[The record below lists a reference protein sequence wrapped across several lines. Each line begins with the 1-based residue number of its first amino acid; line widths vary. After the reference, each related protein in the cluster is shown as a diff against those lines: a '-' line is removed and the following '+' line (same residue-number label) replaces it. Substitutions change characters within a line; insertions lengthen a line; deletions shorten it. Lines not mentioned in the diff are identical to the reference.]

1 VSTVTALELV
11 LVVVCVLWN
20 AFFVAAEYAFVSV
33 RHTRLDELVAQGS
46 RRARTVRKIVSD
58 PSHFISAMQLGI
70 TLSSLALGA
79 LGEPAVARVIEAA
92 VGGVSGGVATAASV
106 VAAFLVIS
114 ILHVVIGEIV
124 PKSYTLPR
132 AESVA
137 LAVAVPI
144 RVFFFA
150 FSWFITFLDW
160 LAQLVMRVLGIK
172 TTDEMEGAHSEVE
185 LRMLLRQGERSGVL
199 EPDEQAMIDKV
210 FDFSDTPVEHVMVPR
225 PDIVAL
231 PVALT
236 PRDAMEQVLQHPY
249 TRYPVYGDE
258 FDDVLGILHVRRL
271 FVALQ
276 NGGGGATDLRSLIY
290 PAHLVPETKRL
301 GQLLAELRRR
311 KSHMAIVV
319 DEYGSVA
326 GLVTL
331 EDLLEEIVGE
341 IDDEFDPEDAPILR
355 LGPDRYRI
363 EGSFPVEEFNTRFD
377 RDLSDD
383 DYHTVGGVV
392 FGELGRAPAVG
403 DSVEIGSVKFDVA
416 AVDGTRIL
424 HADATLMPKPERARD
439 RDDGDE
445 Q

>member
-1 VSTVTALELV
+1 LSAVTALELV
-11 LVVVCVLWN
+11 LIVVCVLWN

-33 RHTRLDELVAQGS
+33 RHTRLDELVNEGS

-79 LGEPAVARVIEAA
+79 LGEPAVARVIESA

-106 VAAFLVIS
+106 VVAFVVIS
-114 ILHVVIGEIV
+114 VLHVVIGEIV

-132 AESVA
+132 AEPVA
-137 LAVAVPI
+137 LAVALPI
-144 RVFFFA
+144 RAFFFT

-160 LAQLVMRVLGIK
+160 LAQLVMRILGIK

-199 EPDEQAMIDKV
+199 EAEEQEMIDKV
-210 FDFSDTPVEHVMVPR
+210 FDFSDTSVEDIMVPR

-231 PVALT
+231 PADLT
-236 PRDAMEQVLQHPY
+236 PAAALEQVLQHPY
-249 TRYPVYGDE
+249 TRYPVYDEE
-258 FDDVLGILHVRRL
+258 FDNVLGVLHVRRL

-276 NGGGGATDLRSLIY
+276 NGAAANSDLRGLLY

-301 GQLLAELRRR
+301 AHLLTEIRRE
-311 KSHMAIVV
+311 KGHMAIVI

-326 GLVTL
+326 GIVTL

-341 IDDEFDPEDAPILR
+341 IDDEFDPEDVPVLR
-355 LGPDRYRI
+355 LGPDRYRVQ
-363 EGSFPVEEFNTRFD
+363 GSLPVEEFNERFG
-377 RDLSDD
+377 RDLSDE
-383 DYHTVGGVV
+383 DYHSIGGII
-392 FGELGRAPAVG
+392 FGELGRAPIIG
-403 DSVEIGSVKFDVA
+403 DSVEIGHVRFAVD

-424 HADATLMPKPERARD
+424 HADATLLPLPERNGS
-439 RDDGDE
+439 DDGDDA
-445 Q
+445 